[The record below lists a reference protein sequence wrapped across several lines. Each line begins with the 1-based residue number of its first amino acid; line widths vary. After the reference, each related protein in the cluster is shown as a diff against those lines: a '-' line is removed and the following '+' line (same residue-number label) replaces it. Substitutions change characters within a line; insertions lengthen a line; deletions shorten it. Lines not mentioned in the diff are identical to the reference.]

1 MSIMEEGE
9 QRVRNLRLGRRTR
22 AGLSLTL
29 GLLIGLGLVILPG
42 VLAPS
47 TQTPTT
53 SGSNPRGTTSS
64 IQSTQPDTMN
74 KQPTG
79 ASSEITLSSLLVLV
93 SLVLLPAIA
102 LSYFARAWTLK
113 QAKAKLGDQG
123 FVPLE

>member
-1 MSIMEEGE
+1 M
-9 QRVRNLRLGRRTR
+9 RLGRRTR